1 MKRLKL
7 LFIMIIISSLLSSC
21 YLPSNRNSVY
31 YNGRKDLLVL
41 FEYTVP
47 FIVETANDPVGDI
60 EICPLEEDEYG
71 RTLGV
76 MQFNTNYP
84 NVIFGE
90 DAVYC
95 ILQYGN
101 ATLSCFYEDC
111 CCAVMTKDGDQL
123 VTINKLKLENDWGLP
138 VCLEKCV
145 QIPISDYSAS
155 GKYDT
160 HFEYDNCL
168 TTAMA
173 ALDSK
178 MQKPW
183 LDVLCKDG
191 NGKWLFAMIDD
202 AVIDDSPVVLIMMQE
217 ANNKQDSKDSFTVI
231 GTSYVNNKT
240 SLWKEISEFKEDMG
254 WKPLRL
260 T

>member
-1 MKRLKL
+1 M
-7 LFIMIIISSLLSSC
+7 
-21 YLPSNRNSVY
+21 
-31 YNGRKDLLVL
+31 
-41 FEYTVP
+41 
-47 FIVETANDPVGDI
+47 
-60 EICPLEEDEYG
+60 
-71 RTLGV
+71 
-76 MQFNTNYP
+76 
-84 NVIFGE
+84 
-90 DAVYC
+90 
-95 ILQYGN
+95 
-101 ATLSCFYEDC
+101 
-111 CCAVMTKDGDQL
+111 MTKDGDQL

-160 HFEYDNCL
+160 HFEYVNCL

-173 ALDSK
+173 ALNSK